1 MATTTFSGPIKA
13 GTISN
18 TTGTTLGDDVRNTGQ
33 VVMTQS
39 IMIDAAVAAG
49 TTTYNVGVIP
59 KNSQLLTTTIRV
71 AIASDQGT
79 SATVSVGKTGTAQYF
94 IANTNIKAQG
104 ETSSIADAALDEAD
118 RFGSDTQITA
128 TLIAVG
134 TTATTGQV
142 TVTFTYVQEE
152 EYNMAQTTFSGPIRA
167 GTISNTTGTTLGD
180 NVANVG
186 QVVMSQSIMI
196 DAAVA
201 AGTTTYNVGVIP
213 KNSQLLTTTI
223 RVAIAS
229 DQGTTATVSV
239 GKTGSAA
246 YFIGNTDVKTLG
258 ETSSIADAALDE
270 ADRFGSDT
278 QITATLI
285 AVGTTAT
292 TGQVTV
298 TFTYVQ
304 ANNLQDATAV

>member
-18 TTGTTLGDDVRNTGQ
+18 TTGTTVGDDVRNTGQ

-39 IMIDAAVAAG
+39 IMIDSAV
-49 TTTYNVGVIP
+49 
-59 KNSQLLTTTIRV
+59 
-71 AIASDQGT
+71 
-79 SATVSVGKTGTAQYF
+79 
-94 IANTNIKAQG
+94 
-104 ETSSIADAALDEAD
+104 
-118 RFGSDTQITA
+118 
-128 TLIAVG
+128 
-134 TTATTGQV
+134 
-142 TVTFTYVQEE
+142 
-152 EYNMAQTTFSGPIRA
+152 
-167 GTISNTTGTTLGD
+167 
-180 NVANVG
+180 
-186 QVVMSQSIMI
+186 VV
-196 DAAVA
+196 
-201 AGTTTYNVGVIP
+201 GTTTYNVGVIP

-246 YFIGNTDVKTLG
+246 FFIANTDVKTLG
-258 ETSSIADAALDE
+258 ETSTLATGSLDS
-270 ADRFGSDT
+270 ADRVGADT

-285 AVGTTAT
+285 SAGSTAT

-304 ANNLQDATAV
+304 ANNLQDATAN

>member
-13 GTISN
+13 GTIAN
-18 TTGTTLGDDVRNTGQ
+18 TTGTTVGDDVKNT
-33 VVMTQS
+33 
-39 IMIDAAVAAG
+39 
-49 TTTYNVGVIP
+49 
-59 KNSQLLTTTIRV
+59 
-71 AIASDQGT
+71 
-79 SATVSVGKTGTAQYF
+79 
-94 IANTNIKAQG
+94 
-104 ETSSIADAALDEAD
+104 
-118 RFGSDTQITA
+118 
-128 TLIAVG
+128 
-134 TTATTGQV
+134 
-142 TVTFTYVQEE
+142 
-152 EYNMAQTTFSGPIRA
+152 
-167 GTISNTTGTTLGD
+167 
-180 NVANVG
+180 G

-196 DAAVA
+196 DAAVVV
-201 AGTTTYNVGVIP
+201 GTTTYNVGVIP

-246 YFIGNTDVKTLG
+246 FFIANTNIKAQG
-258 ETSSIADAALDE
+258 ETSSIANGALDE

-292 TGQVTV
+292 VGQVTV

-304 ANNLQDATAV
+304 ANNLSDATAV

>member
-18 TTGTTLGDDVRNTGQ
+18 TTGTTLGDNIRNTGQ

-71 AIASDQGT
+71 AI
-79 SATVSVGKTGTAQYF
+79 VS
-94 IANTNIKAQG
+94 NP
-104 ETSSIADAALDEAD
+104 
-118 RFGSDTQITA
+118 
-128 TLIAVG
+128 
-134 TTATTGQV
+134 
-142 TVTFTYVQEE
+142 
-152 EYNMAQTTFSGPIRA
+152 SGA
-167 GTISNTTGTTLGD
+167 
-180 NVANVG
+180 
-186 QVVMSQSIMI
+186 
-196 DAAVA
+196 
-201 AGTTTYNVGVIP
+201 
-213 KNSQLLTTTI
+213 
-223 RVAIAS
+223 
-229 DQGTTATVSV
+229 ATVSV

-246 YFIGNTDVKTLG
+246 YLIANTTIKTLG

-285 AVGTTAT
+285 SAGSTAS

-304 ANNLQDATAV
+304 ANNLRDAATA

>member
-18 TTGTTLGDDVRNTGQ
+18 TTGTTLGDNVRNT
-33 VVMTQS
+33 
-39 IMIDAAVAAG
+39 
-49 TTTYNVGVIP
+49 
-59 KNSQLLTTTIRV
+59 
-71 AIASDQGT
+71 
-79 SATVSVGKTGTAQYF
+79 
-94 IANTNIKAQG
+94 
-104 ETSSIADAALDEAD
+104 
-118 RFGSDTQITA
+118 
-128 TLIAVG
+128 
-134 TTATTGQV
+134 
-142 TVTFTYVQEE
+142 
-152 EYNMAQTTFSGPIRA
+152 
-167 GTISNTTGTTLGD
+167 
-180 NVANVG
+180 G

-213 KNSQLLTTTI
+213 KNSQLLTVI
-223 RVAIAS
+223 LRCAVVS
-229 DQGTTATVSV
+229 DSGTSATVSV
-239 GKTGSAA
+239 GKTGTAT

-285 AVGTTAT
+285 AAGTTAT

-304 ANNLQDATAV
+304 ANNLQDAATA

>member
-18 TTGTTLGDDVRNTGQ
+18 TTGTTVGDDVRNT
-33 VVMTQS
+33 
-39 IMIDAAVAAG
+39 
-49 TTTYNVGVIP
+49 
-59 KNSQLLTTTIRV
+59 
-71 AIASDQGT
+71 
-79 SATVSVGKTGTAQYF
+79 
-94 IANTNIKAQG
+94 
-104 ETSSIADAALDEAD
+104 
-118 RFGSDTQITA
+118 
-128 TLIAVG
+128 
-134 TTATTGQV
+134 
-142 TVTFTYVQEE
+142 
-152 EYNMAQTTFSGPIRA
+152 
-167 GTISNTTGTTLGD
+167 
-180 NVANVG
+180 G

-213 KNSQLLTTTI
+213 KNSQLLTATI
-223 RVAIAS
+223 RVAIVS
-229 DQGTTATVSV
+229 NSGTSATVSV
-239 GKTGSAA
+239 GKTGTAT

-258 ETSSIADAALDE
+258 ETSSIANGALDE

-285 AVGTTAT
+285 AAGTTAT

-304 ANNLQDATAV
+304 ANNLQDATAN

>member
-49 TTTYNVGVIP
+49 TTTYNVGVLP
-59 KNSQLLTTTIRV
+59 KNSQLLTATIRCAV
-71 AIASDQGT
+71 VSNSGT
-79 SATVSVGKTGTAQYF
+79 SATVSVGKT
-94 IANTNIKAQG
+94 
-104 ETSSIADAALDEAD
+104 SSAA
-118 RFGSDTQITA
+118 F
-128 TLIAVG
+128 
-134 TTATTGQV
+134 
-142 TVTFTYVQEE
+142 F
-152 EYNMAQTTFSGPIRA
+152 
-167 GTISNTTGTTLGD
+167 
-180 NVANVG
+180 
-186 QVVMSQSIMI
+186 
-196 DAAVA
+196 VA
-201 AGTTTYNVGVIP
+201 A
-213 KNSQLLTTTI
+213 
-223 RVAIAS
+223 
-229 DQGTTATVSV
+229 
-239 GKTGSAA
+239 
-246 YFIGNTDVKTLG
+246 TDVKTLG
-258 ETSSIADAALDE
+258 ETTTLATASLDS
-270 ADRFGSDT
+270 ADRVGADT